1 MAYKHPILFLLVLI
15 AAAHVD
21 AVAQDRRWLSY
32 EPETVELQG
41 RLILQWK
48 FGPPNY
54 GEEPK
59 TDRQGRVPI
68 LVLTDAINVRGN
80 PQDAIN
86 SKSVQGIRRVQLA
99 FSDIGTS
106 YRHLVGKDVVAKG
119 TLFHAHTGHH
129 YTDVVLMLRSIERKQ
144 RRVR

>member
-1 MAYKHPILFLLVLI
+1 MTYKHPILFLLVLI

-48 FGPPNY
+48 YGPPNY

-59 TDRQGRVPI
+59 TDSKGRVPI

-99 FSDIGTS
+99 FSDTGTS
-106 YRHLVGKDVVAKG
+106 YRHLVGKDVVVKG

-129 YTDVVLMLRSIERKQ
+129 YTDVVLTVRSIERKQ